1 MSTLRLPALCCRRL
15 PPRFLPAPLCRAAP
29 CYTIAAAMLLH
40 PHAQFARTHMGH
52 WFFERFGKLGSDIL
66 WIGAGAAVILAMLA
80 LVLPRA

>member
-1 MSTLRLPALCCRRL
+1 
-15 PPRFLPAPLCRAAP
+15 
-29 CYTIAAAMLLH
+29 
-40 PHAQFARTHMGH
+40 MGH